1 MSEIKSKRLAVL
13 AKEYNI
19 SVPTI
24 VKFLEENG
32 VTVENDPNK
41 KVAIEGVELVEKH
54 FKDSKAISERA
65 SQITEIAKENKKVFK
80 IEEEV
85 KPPSKP
91 VVDKTEIKATTNS
104 DDEISANQENIN
116 NNTESNIGGE
126 DSPIE
131 NAIEKSIKSKSKH
144 EIIPLDE
151 EIQFE
156 TNGPKIL
163 GKIDLSGINQNTR
176 PKAKTEAEKEAE
188 QKIKKEK
195 RKEKHNEERGKDAKG
210 KHKEKTAKI
219 EEPADLIEES
229 FQNDIPDVTNI
240 SDEIIPVK
248 QEEVFVEDP
257 NKEEF
262 LETVVQQLK
271 GPKIVDKI
279 NLTIFE
285 KPKADPE
292 SKKTVKKEVFNDRK
306 KTDFEK
312 KKNDK
317 IDNNDKKE
325 KRNRINNVKVNLDN
339 NSRFADNKKRP
350 IGKPIVRRAQKAE
363 ISEKDIQNQVRET
376 LATLTSPKVKSKSTK
391 YKREK
396 RDTIQLRE
404 NERLEQ
410 ISAESKI
417 LKVTEFITTNEF
429 ATMMNVPITQVIS
442 KFMELGKFVSM
453 NQRIDAEDLSLI
465 ADEFGFEVQFVDSEI
480 SNEIEVVEDDEDDL
494 VERPPIV
501 TVMGHVDH
509 GKTKLLDFIRSAN
522 VVAGEAGGITQ
533 HIGAY
538 SVKLSNG
545 KNITF
550 LDTPGHEAFTAMRA
564 RGAQITDVV
573 IIVIAADDNVMPQTK
588 EAINHASAAGV
599 PIVFAINKIDAK
611 NANPEKIK
619 EQLSNMK
626 YLVEDWGGKYQ
637 SQEISAKQ
645 GINIDKLLEKVML
658 EAEILDLKANPD
670 KNALGT
676 IVESSLE
683 KRGYVAT
690 LIVQAGTLK
699 IGDIVL
705 AGTHFGKVKAMYN
718 EKGKELKTAGPSTP
732 ILVLGLNGA
741 PQAGDKFNVLTSEQ
755 EARSIANKR
764 ARLLREQTIRTRKHI
779 TLEEIGRR
787 LALNNFNEIQLIVK
801 GDVDGSVE
809 ALTDSLMQLSTE
821 SFNVNII
828 HAGIGQIIDSD
839 VSLAIASNAIIIGF
853 NVRPS
858 VSARKMAEQENI
870 EIRIYSIIYDAIEDT
885 RDAMRGMLSP
895 TYKEMIT
902 GNAEVKEVYKI
913 NKVGTI
919 AGCMV
924 TFGKINK
931 KSKVHLLREG
941 KVVYTGDLASLKRFK
956 DDAKEVT
963 VGLECG
969 LSIDKFNDIKPGDII
984 EAFERTEE
992 AGKL

>member
-32 VTVENDPNK
+32 VPVENDPNK

-80 IEEEV
+80 TEEEI
-85 KPPSKP
+85 KPPSKSII
-91 VVDKTEIKATTNS
+91 DKNEIKATKNS
-104 DDEISANQENIN
+104 DDEISPDNENIDA
-116 NNTESNIGGE
+116 NTESTFAEIQTTIE
-126 DSPIE
+126 DDSEKPIKR
-131 NAIEKSIKSKSKH
+131 KSNH

-151 EIQFE
+151 EIQFD

-195 RKEKHNEERGKDAKG
+195 RKEKLNEERSKDAKS
-210 KHKEKTAKI
+210 KHKEKVSTK

-292 SKKTVKKEVFNDRK
+292 SKKTVKKEVFKDRK